1 MATERQVVEVDIV
14 TNENRKS
21 DYFGKKYG
29 RIHYTEPINMRGVC
43 DMINSNGSPWTR
55 DIIDGV
61 FIRYRNCVVDL
72 LSQGIGV
79 KIDGLGTL
87 RPTLENAHGGAD
99 SVEDFNVNEHITGVH
114 VRFIPEGDELDRI
127 TSREMKKKCVLR
139 KTYEVEYREITV
151 DGKPKKIPIYVPIKG
166 NKPDPE
172 PGPEP

>member
-1 MATERQVVEVDIV
+1 MATVKQVVEVDVV
-14 TNENRKS
+14 TNDNRKS
-21 DYFGKKYG
+21 DYYGKKYG

-43 DMINSNGSPWTR
+43 DIINSNGSPWTR

-99 SVEDFNVNEHITGVH
+99 TVEEFNVNEHITGVH
-114 VRFIPEGDELDRI
+114 IRFIPEGEELDRL
-127 TSREMKKKCVLR
+127 TSREMKKKCELR
-139 KTYEVEYREITV
+139 KTYEVEYREITT
-151 DGKPKKIPIYVPIKG
+151 GGETKKIPIYVPIHEEDE
-166 NKPDPE
+166 NPDP
-172 PGPEP
+172 PEP